1 MPGSAPFLCG
11 RLSLPLFSNVLPMT
25 PFALSMLTSL
35 VGGLISVGAAAAFTA
50 ALSPLMLSRLV
61 SYAVGALLGAAFLD
75 ILPHALETSGDAGR
89 TSALVLGG
97 VLLFFVLE
105 KMVLWRHSHALPGEA
120 GHGHGHVHAAD
131 GHGRSGLLVMIG
143 DSFHNFV
150 DGLLIATAFMEST
163 SLGLITAA
171 AIIAHEIP
179 QELGDF
185 VVLRHSG
192 YSRAKA
198 LAFNLLSSLAMA
210 AGALLAHFALPA
222 VDGAVPAL
230 LALACSS
237 MIYVAVADLIPGL
250 HRRTRLCETLEQ
262 ILLIGAGV
270 LSIEGVHHLVEQML
284 GV

>member
-1 MPGSAPFLCG
+1 
-11 RLSLPLFSNVLPMT
+11 MT

-35 VGGLISVGAAAAFTA
+35 VGGLISVGLAAAFA
-50 ALSPLMLSRLV
+50 LALSPPTLSRLV
-61 SYAVGALLGAAFLD
+61 SYAVGALLGAAFLEV
-75 ILPHALETSGDAGR
+75 LPHALEASGDAGW
-89 TSALVLGG
+89 TCALVLGG

-105 KMVLWRHSHALPGEA
+105 KLVLWRHSHTLPPDA
-120 GHGHGHVHAAD
+120 GHAHGHVHVHDAG
-131 GHGRSGLLVMIG
+131 GHGRSGMLVMIG

-185 VVLRHSG
+185 VVLLHSG

-222 VDGAVPAL
+222 VDGAVPVL

-262 ILLIGAGV
+262 IVLIGAGV
-270 LSIEGVHHLVEQML
+270 LSIGGVHHLVEHV
-284 GV
+284 GVG

>member
-1 MPGSAPFLCG
+1 
-11 RLSLPLFSNVLPMT
+11 MT

-61 SYAVGALLGAAFLD
+61 SYAVGALLGAAFLE
-75 ILPHALETSGDAGR
+75 ILPHALESSGDAGL
-89 TSALVLGG
+89 TSALVLAG

-105 KMVLWRHSHALPGEA
+105 KLVLWRHSHALPVD
-120 GHGHGHVHAAD
+120 HGATHAHGPCHDAD
-131 GHGRSGLLVMIG
+131 GHGRSGMLVMIG

-150 DGLLIATAFMEST
+150 DGLLIATAFMESVP
-163 SLGLITAA
+163 LGLITAA
-171 AIIAHEIP
+171 AIVAHEIP

-185 VVLRHSG
+185 VVLLHAG
-192 YSRAKA
+192 YSRGKA
-198 LAFNLLSSLAMA
+198 LAFNLFSSLAMA

-222 VDGAVPAL
+222 VDGAVPVL

-250 HRRTRLCETLEQ
+250 HRRTQLRATVEQ
-262 ILLIGAGV
+262 ILLIGAGI
-270 LSIEGVHHLVEQML
+270 LSIGGVHHLVEHSGL
-284 GV
+284 I

>member
-1 MPGSAPFLCG
+1 LRGPATVSFSASFFPFF
-11 RLSLPLFSNVLPMT
+11 RPMT

-35 VGGLISVGAAAAFTA
+35 VGGLISVGAAAAFTV

-61 SYAVGALLGAAFLD
+61 SYAVGALLGAAFLE
-75 ILPHALETSGDAGR
+75 ILPHALEASGDAGR
-89 TSALVLGG
+89 TSATVLGG

-105 KMVLWRHSHALPGEA
+105 KLVLWRHSHALPA
-120 GHGHGHVHAAD
+120 GHEHLHAHGHAHD
-131 GHGRSGLLVMIG
+131 PGGRSGMLVMIG

-150 DGLLIATAFMEST
+150 DGLLIATAFMESVP
-163 SLGLITAA
+163 LGLITAA

-185 VVLRHSG
+185 VVLLHSG
-192 YSRAKA
+192 YSRARA

-210 AGALLAHFALPA
+210 AGALLAHFALPSLH
-222 VDGAVPAL
+222 GAVPVL

-250 HRRTRLCETLEQ
+250 HRRTQLRATIEQ
-262 ILLIGAGV
+262 ILLIGAGI
-270 LSIEGVHHLVEQML
+270 LSIGAAHHLVEHSGL
-284 GV
+284 L

>member
-1 MPGSAPFLCG
+1 
-11 RLSLPLFSNVLPMT
+11 MT

-35 VGGLISVGAAAAFTA
+35 VGGLISVGAAAAFTR
-50 ALSPLMLSRLV
+50 ALSPHILSRLV
-61 SYAVGALLGAAFLD
+61 SYAVGALLGAAFLE
-75 ILPHALETSGDAGR
+75 ILPHALEASGDAEW

-105 KMVLWRHSHALPGEA
+105 KLVLWRHSHALPVDE
-120 GHGHGHVHAAD
+120 GHAHGHVHVHEAD

-185 VVLRHSG
+185 VVLLHAG
-192 YSRAKA
+192 YSRARA

-210 AGALLAHFALPA
+210 AGALLAHVALPL
-222 VDGAVPAL
+222 VTGAVPVL
-230 LALACSS
+230 LGLACSS

-250 HRRTRLCETLEQ
+250 HRRTRLRETVEQ
-262 ILLIGAGV
+262 ILLIAAGV
-270 LSIEGVHHLVEQML
+270 LSIGGVHHVIEHSGLV
-284 GV
+284 